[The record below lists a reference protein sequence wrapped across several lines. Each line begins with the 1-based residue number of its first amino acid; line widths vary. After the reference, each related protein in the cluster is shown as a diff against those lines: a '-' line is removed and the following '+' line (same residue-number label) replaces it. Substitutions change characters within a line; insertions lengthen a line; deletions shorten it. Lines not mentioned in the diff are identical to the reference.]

1 MTLGIY
7 FRSVYMLIL
16 CIVNTLF
23 YGIFQD
29 AFILYLISKQ
39 VDGARTDWF
48 TLDTSG
54 PIFNV
59 IDSWAR
65 VRVSHCVLI
74 TCKNENCRLIFSNSS
89 LPAVGSCPATVC
101 LAEQNVIIKLQ
112 IDFLVSPGSQ
122 RVSLVIQIENMTPRI
137 EPATNPTPGNL
148 PEPNDSLTC

>member
-1 MTLGIY
+1 MSILSII
-7 FRSVYMLIL
+7 LI
-16 CIVNTLF
+16 F
-23 YGIFQD
+23 EIFQE
-29 AFILYLISKQ
+29 AFSILNLQKGRCCSQWTYWS
-39 VDGARTDWF
+39 

-54 PIFNV
+54 PVFDV
-59 IDSWAR
+59 SDSWAR
-65 VRVSHCVLI
+65 VTVWQCDCVLI
-74 TCKNENCRLIFSNSS
+74 SCKNENCPLIFSNSS
-89 LPAVGSCPATVC
+89 LPVVGSCAATVC